1 MIVVKGEN
9 MDRRFI
15 KSEAKD
21 VLKGNRFI
29 LLLIMLLVGFIS
41 GAVGATIIGVLLSPL
56 FSTGLF
62 FVIKNLIFKREVVA
76 EYLYKEVKSFDHAA
90 KICAVGLLYDLIII
104 VGLILFIVPGY
115 IFMYQYY
122 QATRIIAENPDMKI
136 LDALKESKELMMGHK
151 GELFVFHLSFIG
163 HAFLI
168 IITFGLYALYFMPY
182 FATADT
188 NYYLH
193 LTRQKRIE
201 EQKYV
206 ENTEYGF

>member
-1 MIVVKGEN
+1 
-9 MDRRFI
+9 
-15 KSEAKD
+15 
-21 VLKGNRFI
+21 
-29 LLLIMLLVGFIS
+29 
-41 GAVGATIIGVLLSPL
+41 
-56 FSTGLF
+56 
-62 FVIKNLIFKREVVA
+62 
-76 EYLYKEVKSFDHAA
+76 
-90 KICAVGLLYDLIII
+90 
-104 VGLILFIVPGY
+104 
-115 IFMYQYY
+115 
-122 QATRIIAENPDMKI
+122 MKI

-206 ENTEYGF
+206 ENTEYGFRENFFPLFIFKIVYLWYNNKYNSSFKIRVKTFNEMSIRL